1 MNIETT
7 DLLRYLPLLI
17 VCVLLIGRTRR
28 PRVIRPHLLWIR
40 PAVVLAATVVY
51 ILTAAQRGPHIDLT
65 GSLVIA
71 AAALGGVLI
80 GAVRAHLLRLSRHPD
95 TGAIQ
100 GTFTMWGIL
109 LLVAWYVGRNLLRQ
123 SGLAGASSPFSLFSD
138 AALALLAGAVVA
150 QAAILVYRCKALAPS
165 A

>member
-1 MNIETT
+1 MNPETT

-17 VCVLLIGRTRR
+17 VCALLIGRTRR
-28 PRVIRPHLLWIR
+28 PRVIRPQLLWIR
-40 PAVVLAATVVY
+40 PAVVLAVTVAYVFG
-51 ILTAAQRGPHIDLT
+51 ASQRGPHIDLT
-65 GSLVIA
+65 DSLVIA
-71 AAALGGVLI
+71 AAALGGAVI

-138 AALALLAGAVVA
+138 AALALVAAAVVA
-150 QAAILVYRCKALAPS
+150 QAVILVYRCKALAP
-165 A
+165 AA